1 MVSIIIAFPK
11 IEDAKNIK
19 NILLRNGYDV
29 DATCTSGAGV
39 LNIANELDGG
49 IVLCGYKLP
58 DMQYNELMNYLPKG
72 FNMLLVASPKKFE
85 DCINNDI
92 VCLGMPIKT
101 RDLLDTLQMMTYNYS
116 RRKKREANRPKERNE
131 EAKKTIAKAKAIL
144 MERNNMSEEEAHRYI
159 QKTSMDSG
167 TKMVETAEM
176 ILSLM

>member
-1 MVSIIIAFPK
+1 MISIIIAFPK

-29 DATCTSGAGV
+29 NATCTNGAAV

-49 IVLCGYKLP
+49 VVLCGYKLP

-72 FNMLLVASPKKFE
+72 FNMLLIASPKRFE

-92 VCLGMPIKT
+92 ICLGMPIKT
-101 RDLLDTLQMMTYNYS
+101 KDLLDTLQMLTYKYT
-116 RRKKREANRPKERNE
+116 RRKKKEVNKPKERNE
-131 EAKKTIAKAKAIL
+131 DDLKIIQKAKLIL

-167 TKMVETAEM
+167 TKIVETAEM
-176 ILSLM
+176 ILSIM